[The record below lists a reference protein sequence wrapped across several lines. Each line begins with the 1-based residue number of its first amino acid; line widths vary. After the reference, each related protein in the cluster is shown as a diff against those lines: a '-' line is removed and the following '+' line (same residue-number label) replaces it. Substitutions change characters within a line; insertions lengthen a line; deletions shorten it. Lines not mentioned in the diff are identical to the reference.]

1 MSRDCKKNFAER
13 GNKKKSNYKA
23 KKIYTFFKKGIDKVV
38 FILYNYIA
46 VKRFVIFTLFDL
58 T

>member
-1 MSRDCKKNFAER
+1 MSRGIKNFAEK
-13 GNKKKSNYKA
+13 GKKKASNYNA
-23 KKIYTFFKKGIDKVV
+23 KKIYTFSKKGIDKVV

-46 VKRFVIFTLFDL
+46 VKRFLIFTLFDF